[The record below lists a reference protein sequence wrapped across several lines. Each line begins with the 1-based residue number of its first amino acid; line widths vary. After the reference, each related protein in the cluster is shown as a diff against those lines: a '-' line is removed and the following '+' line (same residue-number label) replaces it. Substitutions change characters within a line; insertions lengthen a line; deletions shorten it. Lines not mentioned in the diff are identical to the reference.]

1 MTHYQ
6 KRLEMDLEEIRSGL
20 KEVADLVQAQVGEA
34 VKALLDFDHALAGEV
49 ILRDRI
55 INRTTRKLDDLC
67 HGFVVRHLPVGQ
79 HLRYASAVIR
89 LDVALE
95 RIGDYAVTIC
105 RHALRCS
112 GPPEASIARDI
123 ERMAQQARTCLSEAL
138 AGFQEQNSDVALKT
152 LGLTYSMDAIHDD
165 AFANL
170 VTAGERDEVP
180 VRDLF
185 GFVRTLYVLLRVS
198 DQAENVAHET
208 LFAATGEPKEPKVY
222 RVIFVDRS
230 NDCRA
235 LVAEA
240 YARKTFAECGS
251 FTSAGWDP
259 ADTLRPEA
267 IPFFQEHGFS
277 MDGLAPKGLPD
288 FMAEPVHYHV
298 VIGLDD
304 KAREMVGELPYKT
317 VFLDWDL
324 GPCPFGEHDPNALE
338 RLEGIYRQI
347 TSRMRDLMQI
357 LVGPDAC

>member
-1 MTHYQ
+1 VTHYQ
-6 KRLEMDLEEIRSGL
+6 RRLEKDLEEIRSGL
-20 KEVADLVQAQVGEA
+20 KSVADLVQEQVGDA
-34 VKALLDFDHALAGEV
+34 VRALLDFDRALAGEV

-112 GPPEASIARDI
+112 GPPDTHIVRDI
-123 ERMAQQARTCLSEAL
+123 ERMAQQARACLSEAL
-138 AGFQEQNSDVALKT
+138 SGFEDQNTELALKT
-152 LGLTYSMDAIHDD
+152 LGLTYNMDAIHDD
-165 AFANL
+165 AFAGL
-170 VTAGERDEVP
+170 VATGERGEVP

-185 GFVRTLYVLLRVS
+185 GYVRTLYVLLRVS

-222 RVIFVDRS
+222 RVIFVDRA

-251 FTSAGWDP
+251 FSSAGWDP
-259 ADTLRPEA
+259 ADSIRPEVV
-267 IPFFQEHGFS
+267 PFFEEHGFS
-277 MDGLAPKGLPD
+277 LEGLQPKGLPD
-288 FMAEPVHYHV
+288 FLAEPVHYHV
-298 VIGLDD
+298 VIGLDE

-317 VFLDWDL
+317 VFLEWDL
-324 GPCPFGEHDPNALE
+324 GACPFGENDPNGLE

-347 TSRMRDLMQI
+347 ASHMRDLMQV